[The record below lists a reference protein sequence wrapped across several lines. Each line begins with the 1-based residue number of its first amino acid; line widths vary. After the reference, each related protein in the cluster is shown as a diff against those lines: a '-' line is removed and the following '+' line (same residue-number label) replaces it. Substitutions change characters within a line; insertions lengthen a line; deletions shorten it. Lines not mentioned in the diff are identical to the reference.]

1 MGNAMDELRSIVMRA
16 ESRWT
21 ATGIPRVSMVRS
33 EACSDQV
40 YEPMLH
46 VVLQGRKT
54 LSVGER
60 VLRFDP
66 ASYFVVPVHL
76 PAIGQVNADD
86 AGSPYLAVSLTLDA
100 SVVASVLGADVGAC
114 KATPD
119 FAPSAAAPDLVDAWL
134 RMMRLLDRP
143 DDVAMLAPMIEREI
157 LFRVFQGPQGP
168 MLCSIARGDSR
179 MSQVRR
185 SIDWLCEHFTETI
198 RAEALAEMAGMS
210 VPAFYR
216 HFTAMTAMTPIQYQK
231 KLRLLQA
238 RRLMLF
244 EHRDATTVA
253 FAVGYESASQFSRE
267 YARMFGL
274 PPIKDMAR
282 FKVPQAPE
290 GADVSELK
298 IA

>member
-1 MGNAMDELRSIVMRA
+1 MDELRNIVMRA
-16 ESRWT
+16 ENRWT

-46 VVLQGRKT
+46 VVLRGRKT
-54 LSVGER
+54 LSVGDH
-60 VLRFDP
+60 VLQFDP

-76 PAIGQVNADD
+76 PAIGQVNSDD
-86 AGSPYLAVSLTLDA
+86 AGNPFLAVSLALDS
-100 SVVASVLGADVGAC
+100 SVIASVLGGDVGAC
-114 KATPD
+114 NETPD
-119 FAPSAAAPDLVDAWL
+119 FVVSTAGPDHIDAWL
-134 RMMRLLDRP
+134 RMLRLLDRP
-143 DDVAMLAPMIEREI
+143 DEIAMLAPMIEREI
-157 LFRVFQGPQGP
+157 LFRVSQGPQGD
-168 MLCSIARGDSR
+168 MLRQIVRGDGR
-179 MSQVRR
+179 MSQIRR

-198 RAEALAEMAGMS
+198 RAEALAAIAGMS

-216 HFTAMTAMTPIQYQK
+216 HFMAMTGMTPIQYQK

-244 EHRDATTVA
+244 EHRDATAVA

-274 PPIKDMAR
+274 PPIRDMAR
-282 FKVPQAPE
+282 FKMPQAPE
-290 GADVSELK
+290 NADVSELK